1 MLLLAATFS
10 LCQHTDSTNSDVD
23 IVNPEVAR
31 GARASHWGGLERT
44 IDLSEYGVDLD
55 KAFNRLLGPR
65 GIVNQ
70 IALTAVTQSL
80 VIIAYIIGVI
90 AFNQLKSSNS
100 RQGGSLDG
108 IVSFFEPFLN
118 NQEVATAI
126 GRRLLTVFYDLVTR
140 TTLTFLI
147 FGAGDTISEILE
159 TQTLAGVWSFLT
171 DPDFGML
178 MIFRITIV
186 ALSFAVGFPLLAL
199 KGPIGSD
206 LIEAI
211 SP

>member
-1 MLLLAATFS
+1 MPFS
-10 LCQHTDSTNSDVD
+10 V
-23 IVNPEVAR
+23 V
-31 GARASHWGGLERT
+31 
-44 IDLSEYGVDLD
+44 
-55 KAFNRLLGPR
+55 
-65 GIVNQ
+65 
-70 IALTAVTQSL
+70 
-80 VIIAYIIGVI
+80 

-118 NQEVATAI
+118 NQVKWSLLELIILTSHCVGSGHCHWAPTVDSVLWPGHKNHPHI
-126 GRRLLTVFYDLVTR
+126 PHLWRWWHGEMHSRKGLLSGRWSYQNSLQ
-140 TTLTFLI
+140 
-147 FGAGDTISEILE
+147 ISEILE
-159 TQTLAGVWSFLT
+159 TQTIAGVWTFLT

-211 SP
+211 SPWLQWHLFIFSIFLFYLYFV

>member
-1 MLLLAATFS
+1 MLFS
-10 LCQHTDSTNSDVD
+10 
-23 IVNPEVAR
+23 
-31 GARASHWGGLERT
+31 
-44 IDLSEYGVDLD
+44 
-55 KAFNRLLGPR
+55 
-65 GIVNQ
+65 
-70 IALTAVTQSL
+70 
-80 VIIAYIIGVI
+80 VI

-118 NQEVATAI
+118 NQVKWSVCI
-126 GRRLLTVFYDLVTR
+126 NNDFISSLTRKWPLPLGAVCWQCSMTWSPEPLWHSSSLALVTR
-140 TTLTFLI
+140 WDAYTEGLLPSLWSYQHSLQ
-147 FGAGDTISEILE
+147 ISEILE
-159 TQTLAGVWSFLT
+159 TQTVAGVWSFLT

-211 SP
+211 SPWLQWHLFIFLFYLYFV

>member
-1 MLLLAATFS
+1 MLFS
-10 LCQHTDSTNSDVD
+10 
-23 IVNPEVAR
+23 
-31 GARASHWGGLERT
+31 
-44 IDLSEYGVDLD
+44 
-55 KAFNRLLGPR
+55 
-65 GIVNQ
+65 
-70 IALTAVTQSL
+70 
-80 VIIAYIIGVI
+80 VI

-118 NQEVATAI
+118 NQVKWSVFITIIIVTVPWLGSGHCHRAPSADSVLWPGHQNHPHIPHLWRWWHGEMQITE
-126 GRRLLTVFYDLVTR
+126 GLLPARWSHQHSLQ
-140 TTLTFLI
+140 
-147 FGAGDTISEILE
+147 ISEILE

-199 KGPIGSD
+199 KGPIGSN

-211 SP
+211 SPWLQWHLFIFLFYLYFV